1 MFYCKRYSSSCL
13 VSIFWIARTKEQ
25 YQQRFLAL
33 ALTQYRFLAF
43 SLPCLF
49 THLLLTFEFAF
60 TLLHSRALHPFITQ
74 RENASGP
81 IRTLPILINN
91 QFKKVELPWRPY
103 EGEDTMK
110 EIRVLYRKMTR
121 TKGKAIIYRVCYL
134 FQCQNL
140 FIYVLKILKSNSSS
154 AAFIMCL

>member
-43 SLPCLF
+43 SLPRLF
-49 THLLLTFEFAF
+49 AHLLLTFEFAF
-60 TLLHSRALHPFITQ
+60 TLLHSRALHCFITQ

-91 QFKKVELPWRPY
+91 QFKKVERPWRPY

-110 EIRVLYRKMTR
+110 EIRVLYIT
-121 TKGKAIIYRVCYL
+121 GKWQEQKERPLYIEFAIYFNVKIY
-134 FQCQNL
+134 
-140 FIYVLKILKSNSSS
+140 SSM
-154 AAFIMCL
+154 F